1 MRTLSQSLVIQNL
14 KADHELSSTR
24 WGCTTR
30 KYKAL
35 VVVVVVVVEQERGTK
50 TPHWLRRRA
59 ATGAAAAMAAASE
72 REQAGRKDAQ
82 TRSCCCDEKLRKGK
96 NKSKLGVCYIRPQ
109 TSSSSSS
116 DRLGRSF
123 LTSCARRDNPAPLS
137 FFSIYCCCVFRNL
150 CPSSSRSSIHPS
162 IYPSIHPPT
171 LTDFNRL

>member
-1 MRTLSQSLVIQNL
+1 VIQNL

-35 VVVVVVVVEQERGTK
+35 VVVVVVEQERGTK

-59 ATGAAAAMAAASE
+59 ATAAAAAMAAASE

-82 TRSCCCDEKLRKGK
+82 TRSCCCDEKLRKGE

-109 TSSSSSS
+109 TSSSSS

-123 LTSCARRDNPAPLS
+123 LTSCARRDNPAPPS
-137 FFSIYCCCVFRNL
+137 FFPIYCCCVFRNL

-162 IYPSIHPPT
+162 IH
-171 LTDFNRL
+171 RL